1 MYGWNQDHIYREV
14 HLLSSCFFS
23 SFLIAGVMVRKRF
36 RISAKHIQWSEDLIL
51 GVAWYEL
58 RMQIVFIWWDRFRD
72 SNTGAGHFFFHFL
85 LICNAASWAWFVDGL
100 RCVGDIL
107 GAIRVMVFILNRTG
121 MFAREGLRRQR
132 NGVLP
137 ARISLSSSSFFPY
150 FWVKPNAKRETYFRK
165 CSAER
170 LGSIWLRHR
179 RMRMK
184 NVQAVNGRRAV
195 FFFFCVCVW

>member
-1 MYGWNQDHIYREV
+1 
-14 HLLSSCFFS
+14 
-23 SFLIAGVMVRKRF
+23 
-36 RISAKHIQWSEDLIL
+36 
-51 GVAWYEL
+51 
-58 RMQIVFIWWDRFRD
+58 MQIVFIWWDRFRD
-72 SNTGAGHFFFHFL
+72 SNTGAEQFLFHFL

-195 FFFFCVCVW
+195 FFFFCVCVVNSWMRMWLTVLEALTSSNKRYVRYRVMLSTLKSLQQQG